1 MTYAEAFSKIKKKLA
16 KADTK
21 GFDGDFAVQVTIKD
35 EDAAGTFYCAFIGGE
50 FSVEPYDYR
59 DNSAAVDVTVA
70 DFIKLVEGKTTA
82 QKLLDS
88 GKLDIFGNIG
98 ALEMLGGT
106 VKTAPRKKAVKKE
119 TAKKETTK
127 KETAK
132 KETAK
137 KEAVK
142 KETAKKEDVKKEA
155 PAKKETPKAAEKK
168 ADAKTAKA
176 SSSKKADAKTAE
188 EKPAKATAKKTEK
201 KAAKSK

>member
-70 DFIKLVEGKTTA
+70 DFIKLVEGKTTV

-88 GKLDIFGNIG
+88 GKLDVFGNIG

-127 KETAK
+127 KEAVK
-132 KETAK
+132 KEAAK
-137 KEAVK
+137 KEA
-142 KETAKKEDVKKEA
+142 VKKEA

>member
-35 EDAAGTFYCAFIGGE
+35 EDAAGTFYCAFIDEE

-119 TAKKETTK
+119 TTKKETTK
-127 KETAK
+127 KEAVK
-132 KETAK
+132 KEAAK
-137 KEAVK
+137 KEA
-142 KETAKKEDVKKEA
+142 VKKEA
-155 PAKKETPKAAEKK
+155 PAKKEAPKAAEKK

>member
-35 EDAAGTFYCAFIGGE
+35 EDAAGTFYCAFIDGE

-106 VKTAPRKKAVKKE
+106 VKTAPRKKAAKKE

-127 KETAK
+127 KEAVK

-142 KETAKKEDVKKEA
+142 KETTKKEA
-155 PAKKETPKAAEKK
+155 PKAAEKK

>member
-119 TAKKETTK
+119 TAKKETV
-127 KETAK
+127 K

-137 KEAVK
+137 KEA
-142 KETAKKEDVKKEA
+142 VKKEA

>member
-119 TAKKETTK
+119 TTK

-132 KETAK
+132 KETTK

-176 SSSKKADAKTAE
+176 SSSKKADAKTAK

>member
-16 KADTK
+16 KANTK

-119 TAKKETTK
+119 TTK

-132 KETAK
+132 KETTK

-142 KETAKKEDVKKEA
+142 KETAKKEAVKKEA

>member
-88 GKLDIFGNIG
+88 GKLDVFGNIG

-119 TAKKETTK
+119 TTKKETAKKETTK
-127 KETAK
+127 KEAVK

-142 KETAKKEDVKKEA
+142 KEA
-155 PAKKETPKAAEKK
+155 PAKKEAPKAAEKK

>member
-35 EDAAGTFYCAFIGGE
+35 EDAAGTFYCAFIDGE

-106 VKTAPRKKAVKKE
+106 VKTAPRKSCEKGNGKKRNN
-119 TAKKETTK
+119 KKGSR
-127 KETAK
+127 KERN
-132 KETAK
+132 
-137 KEAVK
+137 
-142 KETAKKEDVKKEA
+142 
-155 PAKKETPKAAEKK
+155 
-168 ADAKTAKA
+168 
-176 SSSKKADAKTAE
+176 SKKRSCKE
-188 EKPAKATAKKTEK
+188 RN
-201 KAAKSK
+201 S

>member
-35 EDAAGTFYCAFIGGE
+35 EDAAGTFYCAFIDGE

-106 VKTAPRKKAVKKE
+106 VKTAPRKKAAKKE

-127 KETAK
+127 KEAVK

-142 KETAKKEDVKKEA
+142 KETTKKEA
-155 PAKKETPKAAEKK
+155 PKAAEKK
-168 ADAKTAKA
+168 ADTKAAKA

>member
-35 EDAAGTFYCAFIGGE
+35 EDAAGTFYCAFIDGE

-106 VKTAPRKKAVKKE
+106 LKTAPRKKAAKKE

-127 KETAK
+127 KEAVK

-142 KETAKKEDVKKEA
+142 KETAKKEAVKKETT
-155 PAKKETPKAAEKK
+155 KKEAPKAAEKK
-168 ADAKTAKA
+168 ADAKAAKA

>member
-16 KADTK
+16 KANTK

-119 TAKKETTK
+119 TTKKETT
-127 KETAK
+127 
-132 KETAK
+132 K

-142 KETAKKEDVKKEA
+142 KETAKKEAVKKEA